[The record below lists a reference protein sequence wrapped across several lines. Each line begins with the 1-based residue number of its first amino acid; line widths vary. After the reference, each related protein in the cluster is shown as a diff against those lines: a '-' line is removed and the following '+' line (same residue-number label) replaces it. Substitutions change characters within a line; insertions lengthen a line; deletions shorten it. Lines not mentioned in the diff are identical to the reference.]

1 MHKSFY
7 SLKRVNPYP
16 QSILIHSHEPFLNV
30 LIIHENGKRVKSL
43 AGYSGLQ
50 RGLHVAFWHH
60 NQAFLPQ
67 VWGCF
72 GRNIGKIFHGGQ
84 GGER

>member
-1 MHKSFY
+1 
-7 SLKRVNPYP
+7 
-16 QSILIHSHEPFLNV
+16 
-30 LIIHENGKRVKSL
+30 
-43 AGYSGLQ
+43 
-50 RGLHVAFWHH
+50 VAFWHH